1 MAATSGML
9 LEWEQQQAVQE
20 TIYRTKTIEFFGR
33 RTPIII
39 QSRNGPCPLLA
50 VCNILSLRNELG
62 LSTDDTL
69 ITEAQLLTL
78 VADSLIASL
87 NHHENVKAIP
97 ATIDVLP
104 LLTKGL
110 NVNVKFKKIDDIEF
124 KRECPVFGI
133 LDIPVYHGWIIDPQD
148 IETSNAI
155 GSKSYDRLMEDL
167 TDLQIRNMRTLSMN
181 TRDPENHES
190 DEVVKE
196 TDTSGGECSGSRIRR
211 DGDWVTFGGTTSN
224 EASSSAVNIVRGSA
238 IEMTEIISGS
248 STSTS
253 NENEDEVGI
262 TARQGELIKNFL
274 ENNASQLT
282 VHGLYCLIDGIKDR
296 ELCVLFRNDHFS
308 TMFKFE
314 GALYTL
320 VTDLG
325 YIYENGVIWEKL
337 SEVNGNTVF
346 VDKNFRVYEL
356 EIEECT
362 WDDEILKRK
371 NDAYLDRVEYTER
384 RGSSGTNL
392 DDSYDPLLATRFRQ
406 LVLQGKHLREK
417 QLLHDS
423 PEHFPRGFIVGP
435 EPAEYSAWQRKQ
447 SKKSSKKQIKK
458 RLKEKC
464 KVM

>member
-1 MAATSGML
+1 M
-9 LEWEQQQAVQE
+9 
-20 TIYRTKTIEFFGR
+20 IRCR
-33 RTPIII
+33 
-39 QSRNGPCPLLA
+39 
-50 VCNILSLRNELG
+50 
-62 LSTDDTL
+62 
-69 ITEAQLLTL
+69 
-78 VADSLIASL
+78 
-87 NHHENVKAIP
+87 
-97 ATIDVLP
+97 
-104 LLTKGL
+104 
-110 NVNVKFKKIDDIEF
+110 IDDIEF

-155 GSKSYDRLMEDL
+155 GSKSYDTLMEDL
-167 TDLQIRNMRTLSMN
+167 TDLQIRNMRTLSRN
-181 TRDPENHES
+181 TRDPENYES

-196 TDTSGGECSGSRIRR
+196 TDTSGGEYSGSRIRR

-224 EASSSAVNIVRGSA
+224 EASSSTVNIVRGSA
-238 IEMTEIISGS
+238 TEMTEIISGS

-274 ENNASQLT
+274 DNNASQLT
-282 VHGLYCLIDGIKDR
+282 VHGYVTTYCSFSALMRYIFLLKQGSDIFDYCIVCSLYCLIDGIKDR

-356 EIEECT
+356 EIEVCT

-371 NDAYLDRVEYTER
+371 NDVCCYF
-384 RGSSGTNL
+384 
-392 DDSYDPLLATRFRQ
+392 LLT
-406 LVLQGKHLREK
+406 
-417 QLLHDS
+417 
-423 PEHFPRGFIVGP
+423 
-435 EPAEYSAWQRKQ
+435 
-447 SKKSSKKQIKK
+447 
-458 RLKEKC
+458 KC
-464 KVM
+464 S